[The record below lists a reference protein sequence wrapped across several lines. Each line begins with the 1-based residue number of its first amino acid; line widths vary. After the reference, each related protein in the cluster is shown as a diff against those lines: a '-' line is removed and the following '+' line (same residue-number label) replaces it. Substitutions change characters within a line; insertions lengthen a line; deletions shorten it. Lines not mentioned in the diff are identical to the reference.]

1 MSSLT
6 VTLSGKL
13 LDLITG
19 NAAFAPQLPLHL
31 ALVTELGD
39 DATPGIEV
47 AGGGYG
53 RQVVTFGPQANKVAR
68 NNAAFGFTAMPEISV
83 VGGELY
89 DDSGLRMLYGPFSK
103 IINCNDGDDIP
114 FDVGALALT
123 IA

>member
-19 NAAFAPQLPLHL
+19 NGAFTPQLPLRL
-31 ALVTELGD
+31 ALMTELGD
-39 DATPGIEV
+39 DTTPGIEV
-47 AGGGYG
+47 AGGAYG
-53 RQVVTFGPQANKVAR
+53 RQVVAFGPQVNKVSR
-68 NNAAFGFTAMPEISV
+68 NCAAFGFTAMPEVSV

-89 DDSGLRMLYGPFSK
+89 DDSGLRMLYGPLSK